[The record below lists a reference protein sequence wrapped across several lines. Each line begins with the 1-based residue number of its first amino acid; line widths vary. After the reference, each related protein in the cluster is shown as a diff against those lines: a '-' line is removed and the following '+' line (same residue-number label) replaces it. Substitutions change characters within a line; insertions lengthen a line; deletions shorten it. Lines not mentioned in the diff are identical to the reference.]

1 MLLLLNYHA
10 AMLNILYTLVWSSH
24 LIKIYR
30 LYTFLICVRLTQSV
44 LFTRRS
50 VLHLLLTPPPPPP
63 PKKKKGKK
71 ETSVRIFFFF
81 FFSFTMLFTVVEY
94 FDTGALVEE
103 KLWPTSFGSTE
114 VPRYR
119 LFTASDWLKRPVA
132 QAHLDSLMVVMRRR
146 FTLFVSS

>member
-50 VLHLLLTPPPPPP
+50 VLHLLLTPPHPP
-63 PKKKKGKK
+63 PKKRK
-71 ETSVRIFFFF
+71 EKNKCPHFFFF
-81 FFSFTMLFTVVEY
+81 VFSVTMLFTVVEY
-94 FDTGALVEE
+94 FETGALVEE
-103 KLWPTSFGSTE
+103 KLWPTSFSTE

-132 QAHLDSLMVVMRRR
+132 QAHLDSLIVVMRRR